1 MVMCQNCE
9 SAKRNFY
16 PGPPPLQR
24 ALKEAQE
31 DLEATQKIL
40 DEAKEQ
46 LAKVE
51 SGIAALQAKYEDSL
65 ANKEELD
72 NKFQLCG
79 ARLIRADKVRRMGE
93 VKPSFR
99 LIFAETCC
107 CCTAAFCC
115 RHCATDV
122 TGVFSKS
129 NSQKA

>member
-1 MVMCQNCE
+1 MIILQNCK
-9 SAKRNFY
+9 SARYNSD
-16 PGPPPLQR
+16 PATPTLQR

-46 LAKVE
+46 LAMVE
-51 SGIAALQAKYEDSL
+51 NGIAALQAKYEDCL

-93 VKPSFR
+93 VKVM
-99 LIFAETCC
+99 LQVETGG
-107 CCTAAFCC
+107 CCTLAFC
-115 RHCATDV
+115 
-122 TGVFSKS
+122 
-129 NSQKA
+129 